1 MRFLQHAGRTG
12 GYRPRSALSRGGVN
26 HARGGCVTVSERVL
40 SRPRPIG
47 AWGIVPTDTVSAL
60 IATLRAVPRGGPGCG
75 GRGGEHVLFLQLPKH
90 MGSPRKGVQIPKR
103 GRLAGFRDL
112 TKKPRFSNHR

>member
-26 HARGGCVTVSERVL
+26 HAGGGCVTVALGVL

-47 AWGIVPTDTVSAL
+47 AWRIVQKGTVSAL
-60 IATLRAVPRGGPGCG
+60 TATLRAVPRGGPGCG

>member
-12 GYRPRSALSRGGVN
+12 GYRPRSALSHATVN
-26 HARGGCVTVSERVL
+26 HAGGGCVTVPLGVL

-47 AWGIVPTDTVSAL
+47 ACAVVPKGTVSAL

-112 TKKPRFSNHR
+112 TKKPRF

>member
-12 GYRPRSALSRGGVN
+12 GYRPRSALSHATVN
-26 HARGGCVTVSERVL
+26 HARGGCVTVPLGVL

-47 AWGIVPTDTVSAL
+47 AWRIVQKGTVSAL
-60 IATLRAVPRGGPGCG
+60 TATLRAVPRGGPGCG

-90 MGSPRKGVQIPKR
+90 MGSHKKGVQIPKR
-103 GRLAGFRDL
+103 GV
-112 TKKPRFSNHR
+112 

>member
-26 HARGGCVTVSERVL
+26 HARGGGDSVALGVL

-47 AWGIVPTDTVSAL
+47 AWGIVQK
-60 IATLRAVPRGGPGCG
+60 ATL
-75 GRGGEHVLFLQLPKH
+75 
-90 MGSPRKGVQIPKR
+90 SP
-103 GRLAGFRDL
+103 
-112 TKKPRFSNHR
+112 

>member
-1 MRFLQHAGRTG
+1 M
-12 GYRPRSALSRGGVN
+12 N
-26 HARGGCVTVSERVL
+26 HARVGDLTVPLGVL

-47 AWGIVPTDTVSAL
+47 AWGIVQTNTVSAL
-60 IATLRAVPRGGPGCG
+60 TATLRAVPRGGPGCG

-90 MGSPRKGVQIPKR
+90 MGSHKKGVQIPKR

-112 TKKPRFSNHR
+112 TSKTSIFEPLVRYRLGESRPN